1 MSNAKKSRNSAYRY
15 SRTSVYYADNTV
27 KEVSDDYI
35 TNPIKT
41 VNNNAFK
48 LFTNN
53 LEYYKT
59 KYQHKH
65 YDNANEPYKIRF
77 NKAQTS
83 AYIVWDNIRMADVSD
98 DDKENILHAVLCVL
112 DVMSERAIKLTC
124 DSVRNFI
131 ISKYPNFYFN
141 GIDLAKTIRDYKK
154 QHEIKHRTDNECL
167 VFRPKKPTI
176 SKGAKKLGTVVK

>member
-1 MSNAKKSRNSAYRY
+1 MNGKKNSNAIYRY
-15 SRTSVYYADNTV
+15 ARTSVYYADNTV
-27 KEVSDDYI
+27 KKDSDSYI

-65 YDNANEPYKIRF
+65 YDSANEPYKIRF
-77 NKAQTS
+77 NKAQTN
-83 AYIVWDNIRMADVSD
+83 AYIVWDNIRLADVSSS
-98 DDKENILHAVLCVL
+98 DKENILRTVLLAL

-124 DSVRNFI
+124 DNVRCFI
-131 ISKYPNFYFN
+131 LSQYPKFYFN
-141 GIDLAKTIRDYKK
+141 GIDLAKVIRDYKK
-154 QHEIKHRTDNECL
+154 QHEIKHRTDSECL
-167 VFRPKKPTI
+167 VFRPKKPSI
-176 SKGAKKLGTVVK
+176 SIGAKRLGTVVK